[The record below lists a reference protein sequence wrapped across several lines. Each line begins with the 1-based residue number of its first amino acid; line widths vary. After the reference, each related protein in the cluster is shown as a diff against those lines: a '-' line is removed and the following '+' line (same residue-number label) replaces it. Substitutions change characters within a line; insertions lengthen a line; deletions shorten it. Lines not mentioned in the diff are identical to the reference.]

1 LYQIEQ
7 DPYELKNLIS
17 DPALAQIKEK
27 LLENLKKWMA
37 DQNDFGIQTESKA
50 LTRFKGDTLH
60 WKGATE

>member
-1 LYQIEQ
+1 
-7 DPYELKNLIS
+7 LKNLIS